1 MTAGHGER
9 GMALVVVLIFTT
21 AMAAAAV
28 AFLAGRQSDA
38 LSLRGQLQAIEAQAM
53 LDAALQQTAAVLVNR
68 TERQMIPP
76 VLRWQF
82 GNVAVAVRLESESGK
97 VDLNKADD
105 SMLRGLLLALGFK
118 EEQATAL
125 TDVIMDWRDDNHLK
139 RASGAEDRDYRSGS
153 SGTSGAA
160 DRPFAS
166 PAELRY
172 LPAVDGAIW
181 ALLAP
186 LVTVYSGETEPD
198 ARQAPEPVVRALQIA
213 RGLAKSK
220 ASDDESKAEDGT
232 QSKRD
237 GSPGEATAGRLQGGA
252 AQASTLS
259 SLDRTE
265 QRTGSAMGSDRSQ
278 QTEADTGDASS
289 RGTGGEGA
297 EDTSRPRTVLAG
309 RAIPQRL
316 RGRCQGRDRAQCQ
329 WRRRA
334 AVHRTELDADSS

>member
-1 MTAGHGER
+1 
-9 GMALVVVLIFTT
+9 
-21 AMAAAAV
+21 
-28 AFLAGRQSDA
+28 
-38 LSLRGQLQAIEAQAM
+38 
-53 LDAALQQTAAVLVNR
+53 
-68 TERQMIPP
+68 
-76 VLRWQF
+76 
-82 GNVAVAVRLESESGK
+82 
-97 VDLNKADD
+97 
-105 SMLRGLLLALGFK
+105 
-118 EEQATAL
+118 
-125 TDVIMDWRDDNHLK
+125 MDWRDDNQLK
-139 RASGAEDRDYRSGS
+139 RASGAEDRDYRSGW

-186 LVTVYSGETEPD
+186 LVTVYSGEAEPD

-259 SLDRTE
+259 SLERTE

-278 QTEADTGDASS
+278 QTEADAGDTNS
-289 RGTGGEGA
+289 RGAGGEGA
-297 EDTSRPRTVLAG
+297 EDTSRPRTVWLDVRFPNGYEAAAKAVIALNANGAG
-309 RAIPQRL
+309 EQPFTVLSWAPIL
-316 RGRCQGRDRAQCQ
+316 RERGDR
-329 WRRRA
+329 
-334 AVHRTELDADSS
+334 S